1 MTRSY
6 DVAKK
11 EAVFI
16 TLPLFVLFIIKMLND
31 DLISFLT
38 LSDFSLATS
47 IMYGQLLAKTLDVP
61 DKNKI
66 RTRFSTYQV
75 YIFAVSIISMA
86 MYIGFQVIPDIGMR
100 FYVAQLITFLVGIVF
115 YIPLSTLMTDLTKE

>member
-1 MTRSY
+1 MRSY

-16 TLPLFVLFIIKMLND
+16 ALPLLVLFLIKILNGD
-31 DLISFLT
+31 FMSYIK

-61 DKNKI
+61 DKNKKKG
-66 RTRFSTYQV
+66 RFSSYQV
-75 YIFAVSIISMA
+75 YIFVVSILSMT
-86 MYIGFQVIPDIGMR
+86 MYIGFQVIPSINFL
-100 FYVAQLITFLVGIVF
+100 FYIAQIVIFLVGIIF
-115 YIPLSTLMTDLTKE
+115 YIPLSTLMSDLSQ

>member
-16 TLPLFVLFIIKMLND
+16 ALPLLVLFIIKMLNG
-31 DLISFLT
+31 DLMSFVK

-66 RTRFSTYQV
+66 RSKFSTYQV
-75 YIFAVSIISMA
+75 YIFVVSILSMSL
-86 MYIGFQVIPDIGMR
+86 YIGFQLIPDVKFNFYIIQMVTFIIG
-100 FYVAQLITFLVGIVF
+100 IIF
-115 YIPLSTLMTDLTKE
+115 YIPLSTLMSDLSKE

>member
-1 MTRSY
+1 MNRNY
-6 DVAKK
+6 DGAKK

-16 TLPLFVLFIIKMLND
+16 ALPLLVLFIIKMLND
-31 DLISFLT
+31 DLISFVK

-66 RTRFSTYQV
+66 ASRFSTYQV
-75 YIFAVSIISMA
+75 YIFVISIVSMT
-86 MYIGFQVIPDIGMR
+86 MYIGFQLISTVDIKFYILQIVTFVIGV
-100 FYVAQLITFLVGIVF
+100 FF
-115 YIPLSTLMTDLTKE
+115 YIPLSSLMSDLTKE

>member
-1 MTRSY
+1 MRSY

-16 TLPLFVLFIIKMLND
+16 ALPLLVLFLIKILNGD
-31 DLISFLT
+31 FMSFLR

-61 DKNKI
+61 DKNKQLGK
-66 RTRFSTYQV
+66 FSTYQV
-75 YIFAVSIISMA
+75 YIFVASILSMS
-86 MYIGFQVIPDIGMR
+86 MYIGFQVIADVNLI
-100 FYVAQLITFLVGIVF
+100 FYVAQIVIFLIGIVF
-115 YIPLSTLMTDLTKE
+115 YIPMSALITDLSK

>member
-1 MTRSY
+1 MTRNY
-6 DVAKK
+6 DGAKK

-16 TLPLFVLFIIKMLND
+16 ALPLLVLFVIKLLSD
-31 DLISFLT
+31 DLISFIK

-66 RTRFSTYQV
+66 ASRFSTYQV
-75 YIFAVSIISMA
+75 YIFVVSIISMT
-86 MYIGFQVIPDIGMR
+86 MYIGFQLISTVDIK
-100 FYVAQLITFLVGIVF
+100 FYILQIATFILGIIF
-115 YIPLSTLMTDLTKE
+115 YIPLSTLMSDLTKD